1 MKCEICKGKTNWDS
15 SYGYREFIVCPKCHD
30 KIYNYT
36 KDFTTTMGII
46 FLLGDLR
53 KGEEK

>member
-30 KIYNYT
+30 RIYNYT

>member
-1 MKCEICKGKTNWDS
+1 MKCEICKHKTTWDS

-36 KDFTTTMGII
+36 KDFTKTMEII
-46 FLLGDLR
+46 FLLGKL
-53 KGEEK
+53 KKEEIK